1 MFNIIILNYIKGSIC
16 LFTKIHSTEQDVK
29 IIYLKT
35 LDIQIVISNIVIF
48 LTFYHLLGEK
58 IGNFPHLNAC

>member
-1 MFNIIILNYIKGSIC
+1 MFNIIILNYIKGYIC

-35 LDIQIVISNIVIF
+35 MDIQVVISNVVIF
-48 LTFYHLLGEK
+48 LTFYHLFGEK
-58 IGNFPHLNAC
+58 IGNLPHLNAC